1 MSGDIRTSIKIL
13 DDILS
18 KEEEIE
24 PLTMSNINLISVL
37 NRYFMNK
44 EDLTYDELF
53 QAAQYADNIGD
64 EFTKNILK
72 LFLGR
77 LMQDRTSA
85 KEAANIFTK
94 QIEYFADK
102 QNAIGVLLGWYFI
115 SKAKMVVDG
124 PAEAL
129 DIAVK
134 ALDIAESANITNHYF
149 TLLLDKLIGEIYL
162 ALQDYES
169 AKMYI
174 EKALLVAKN
183 FNIKY
188 QLAELYILYSKYLQ
202 EYALTVVD
210 KKVDYVLS
218 AQQMNKKAAL
228 ISDEL
233 KLMSLSSEIERADT
247 VLNSFCQMNGIVLK

>member
-1 MSGDIRTSIKIL
+1 
-13 DDILS
+13 
-18 KEEEIE
+18 
-24 PLTMSNINLISVL
+24 
-37 NRYFMNK
+37 
-44 EDLTYDELF
+44 
-53 QAAQYADNIGD
+53 
-64 EFTKNILK
+64 
-72 LFLGR
+72 
-77 LMQDRTSA
+77 MQDRTSA
-85 KEAANIFTK
+85 KEAANIFAK

-115 SKAKMVVDG
+115 SKAKMVIDG
-124 PAEAL
+124 PADAL

-134 ALDIAESANITNHYF
+134 ALDIAESANISNHYF
-149 TLLLDKLIGEIYL
+149 VLLLDKLIGEIYL

-202 EYALTVVD
+202 EYALTVAD

-218 AQQMNKKAAL
+218 AQQMNQKAAL
-228 ISDEL
+228 IADEL
-233 KLMSLSSEIERADT
+233 KLMSLSSAVERANT